1 MPDKTLA
8 LWIVTILA
16 LSLAAFRFH
25 RILRPLFLAPPDDRF
40 ERPGERL
47 AGTLE
52 AVGLHRRLLRF
63 RLSGVLHAFIFSS
76 FLILSTAILQAFGSG
91 LLPGFSLAPI
101 GGNSWIALLQ
111 DIFALVLAVGIGLA
125 IYQRAVLKP
134 ARFKGSN
141 AADAWIIYGLVAA
154 VALSMLLEFAGHIA
168 AGDDPSAPWRP
179 VSSAIAAGLVAAGIR
194 GDAAAQFAELFY
206 WVHVAAILTFL
217 VYIPTSKHRHIVLA
231 APNIYWRSLK
241 GKGVLPPKPE
251 ARETAGIAEIGQFSW
266 KHMLDM
272 LSCTECGRC
281 QSVCPAYGAGLPLS
295 PKTLVM
301 DLRDHLIDTGPA
313 TPRIDLLGGVIAE
326 ETLFACTTC
335 RACMDV
341 CPVNIEHVPKIVDM
355 RRQLVEEGRVQPMLQ
370 EALGNLQR
378 TGNSMGKPAKMRA
391 KWTRDLPF
399 KIKDARKEPVDVLWF
414 VGDFAS
420 YDPRVQRIT
429 LKVAEV
435 LHAAGVDFGILY
447 EDEANSG
454 NDVRRAGEEGL
465 FEMLARRNIEA
476 LAGASFRR
484 IMTTDPHS
492 LNALRQEYGLFGT
505 DYEVVHYTALLLE
518 LVESG
523 RLALKRGDGAT
534 VTYHDPCY
542 LGRYNGGFD
551 APRALIERA
560 GYRLHEMGRCRENSY
575 CCGAGGGRIW
585 ADDTGVVERP
595 SENRIREAL
604 ALGDVSAFVVAC
616 PKDTVMYS
624 AAVQAL
630 AVSDRLAVRD
640 VIDLVEV
647 DEAMQPGAEA
657 EESVMETAPRT

>member
-1 MPDKTLA
+1 MPDKTLVV
-8 LWIVTILA
+8 WIVTLLGLA
-16 LSLAAFRFH
+16 LAALRFR
-25 RILRPLFLAPPDDRF
+25 RLLRPLFLAPADDRF
-40 ERPGERL
+40 DRVAERL
-47 AGTLE
+47 SGTLE
-52 AVGLHRRLLRF
+52 AVGLHKRLLRF
-63 RLSGVLHAFIFSS
+63 RLSGLLHAFIFTS
-76 FLILSTAILQAFGSG
+76 FIVLSTAILQAFGSG
-91 LLPGFSLAPI
+91 LFPGFSLAPI
-101 GGNSWIALLQ
+101 GGNTWLALLQ
-111 DIFALVLAVGIGLA
+111 DVFSLVLAVGIGLA
-125 IYQRAVLKP
+125 IYQRVVLRP
-134 ARFKGSN
+134 ARFEGSN
-141 AADAWIIYGLVAA
+141 ATDAWIIYGLVAA
-154 VALSMLLEFAGHIA
+154 VVVSMLLEFAGHIA
-168 AGDDPSAPWRP
+168 AGGDPSAPWRP
-179 VSSAIAAGLVAAGIR
+179 VSRAIAAGLVALGVT
-194 GDAAAQFAELFY
+194 GTAASRLAEIFY
-206 WVHVAAILTFL
+206 WVHIAAILTFL
-217 VYIPTSKHRHIVLA
+217 VYIPNSKHRHIVLA

-251 ARETAGIAEIGQFSW
+251 SRETAGIEEIGQFSW

-281 QSVCPAYGAGLPLS
+281 QSVCPAYGSGLPLS
-295 PKTLVM
+295 PKMLVM
-301 DLRDHLIDTGPA
+301 DLRDHLIETGGGPS
-313 TPRIDLLGGVIAE
+313 PIDLIGGVIAE
-326 ETLFACTTC
+326 ETLLACTTC

-391 KWTRDLPF
+391 KWTRELPF

-435 LHAAGVDFGILY
+435 LQAAGVDFGILY
-447 EDEANSG
+447 EDESNSG

-465 FEMLARRNIEA
+465 FEILAKRNLDA
-476 LAGASFRR
+476 LAGASFHR

-492 LNALRQEYGLFGT
+492 LNALRQEYGLFGA

-518 LVESG
+518 LVEDG
-523 RLALKRGDGAT
+523 RLTLKRGEGTT

-551 APRALIERA
+551 APRTLIERA

-604 ALGDVSAFVVAC
+604 ALGDVEAFVVAC

-630 AVSDRLAVRD
+630 AVGDRLAVRD
-640 VIDLVEV
+640 VIDLV
-647 DEAMQPGAEA
+647 DI
-657 EESVMETAPRT
+657 ET